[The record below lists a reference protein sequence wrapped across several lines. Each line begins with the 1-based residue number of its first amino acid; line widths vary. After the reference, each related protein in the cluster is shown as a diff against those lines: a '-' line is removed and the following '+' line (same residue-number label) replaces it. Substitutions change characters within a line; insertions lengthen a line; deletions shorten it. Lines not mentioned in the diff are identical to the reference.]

1 MNYQRLHD
9 SIIERARNRTLD
21 EGVYYERHHI
31 LPKCEGGEQS
41 GPTVSLT
48 QKEHALVHFLR
59 WKMTSVMGNLAAYNL
74 LGNTSSAIRRTI
86 ASHAAKQSHA
96 IKDERYY
103 RRQSNAGKSG
113 GDRCAREGIG
123 FHAMSEEDKKAARAK
138 GTRTTVENK
147 LGMFS
152 DEYREQHRLNLMKA
166 CIYNGS
172 QYNSQQELAES
183 LGVSQGTITYWK
195 KKGKVICL

>member
-1 MNYQRLHD
+1 MNYQKLHD
-9 SIIERARNRTLD
+9 SIIERASTRTLE
-21 EGVYYERHHI
+21 EGVYYERHHV
-31 LPKCEGGEQS
+31 LPRCEGGADDGEL
-41 GPTVSLT
+41 VSLT
-48 QKEHALVHFLR
+48 TKEHALIHFLR

-74 LGNTSSAIRRTI
+74 LGNTSSATRRKV
-86 ASHAAKQSHA
+86 ASYAAKQSHA

-103 RRQSNAGKSG
+103 ERQSKAAKIG
-113 GDRCAREGIG
+113 GDKCAREGIG
-123 FHAMSEEDKKAARAK
+123 FHALSEEDKQAARDK
-138 GTRTTVENK
+138 GTRTIVKNK

-166 CIYNGS
+166 CIHNGN